1 MYVRLFSAIWLL
13 LCAWLAVIAWGFQAP
28 FAYDPVGPRAYP
40 LLLLALMGAGSLWL
54 IIKPGMLEQRLDVP
68 MALRSALCVVVLLA
82 YALTVAKHL
91 VFRHSQPQLQ
101 SLQPEDDL
109 VDPNTDLEQQ
119 LLAQEQQRLLQQ
131 ALASLPPLRRD
142 VLIRRRLKQQS
153 REQIAREL
161 GISEE
166 AVKKHISRALAQ
178 LASLH
183 PSER

>member
-1 MYVRLFSAIWLL
+1 MQTKQQQPLELLQDIAPRLKRALQFWVRNK
-13 LCAWLAVIAWGFQAP
+13 
-28 FAYDPVGPRAYP
+28 DDRADIYQET
-40 LLLLALMGAGSLWL
+40 LTT
-54 IIKPGMLEQRLDVP
+54 MLERP
-68 MALRSALCVVVLLA
+68 EPERISNSLA